1 MKKMRFIKLIP
12 LFTLFLICPAD
23 AASLTGKAHKDWLT
37 YSNATYG
44 FSFHYPKT
52 LVVNNR
58 DVALYHIEGQVL
70 FLTLNDKN
78 NLNGPAVLAIHVM
91 EPYGN
96 KMVAVYDFPF
106 LRKVCKKYTEVNLGG
121 RKAVNCIT
129 YGRAACQWEIIVPG
143 VQEFHIQ
150 TVLSEESVQ
159 DGPQD
164 GEYPLRSIID
174 SVKFTNAK

>member
-1 MKKMRFIKLIP
+1 MKKMRFIKLIL
-12 LFTLFLICPAD
+12 LFTLFLICSSD
-23 AASLTGKAHKDWLT
+23 AASLTGKEHKDWLT

-44 FSFHYPKT
+44 FSFQSAKT

-78 NLNGPAVLAIHVM
+78 NLNGPAVLAIHVK

-96 KMVAVYDFPF
+96 KLVAVYDFPL
-106 LRKVCKKYTEVNLGG
+106 LRKVCKKYTEINLGG

-129 YGRAACQWEIIVPG
+129 CGRAACQWERIVPG
-143 VQEFHIQ
+143 VQEFHIG
-150 TVLSEESVQ
+150 TALSEEFAQ
-159 DGPQD
+159 DEPKD
-164 GEYPLRSIID
+164 DEYPVRSIIN
-174 SVKFTNAK
+174 SIKFTNIQ